1 MENSASEEQWYWSKK
16 GSDERN
22 GPVGRGRLEELVEEG
37 TLDPEDLVWSKGLD
51 DWMEADSVEEIEE
64 LFASPPPLPDDPS
77 VENNREETPPPIP
90 ESGKFESAEEYDFP
104 IEFEVEWAGS
114 LWGNE
119 STLRIYKDKISLH
132 TDDSDNH
139 GGSIGYN
146 YFEVKEE
153 GFKRVTVEAPFGF
166 NEDLF
171 VKKYYIEFESKEE
184 KEAFLEVYRRNAS
197 MESKDDPS
205 TRLQSESEND
215 EPDGRY
221 WYNKKKWAVPLFL
234 ILIPSILWNMYDIY
248 ISNSKGQEWFE
259 KYVPL
264 FFQLSWF
271 PPVGWYGLA
280 MNDSLTRGKSMLAGL
295 VSPLLFF
302 LCFSVIMFPALMF
315 ATYPLQVET
324 ANKFEE
330 NRSKILKS
338 LSENN
343 NVNESYEKASK
354 YLNALQI
361 TGRNDDRLSA
371 IYDSLEAEKEHEE
384 LLKGQRNKLAK
395 NILKTLDTDSSLE
408 GMKESADG
416 VETVVGVDIRYDT
429 NISGSTSLSD
439 GVIAAGREAR
449 GINTEINEIMHK
461 VNKYNKELKEKSER
475 GKYPEGRI
483 EELYIS
489 ISHECITDPYV
500 ASSIT
505 ITDEE
510 FDFLLDNHDA
520 IEKRWRDSLNLNC

>member
-1 MENSASEEQWYWSKK
+1 MENSISGNQWYWSKRN
-16 GSDERN
+16 SDERN
-22 GPVGRGRLEELVEEG
+22 GPVGRERLEELAEEG
-37 TLDPEDLVWSKGLD
+37 TLEPEDFVWRKGFD
-51 DWMEADSVEEIEE
+51 DWKEAGSAEEVEE
-64 LFASPPPLPDDPS
+64 LFAGPPPLPDDS
-77 VENNREETPPPIP
+77 SDENVGEEIPPPISENEKEEDKSTGST
-90 ESGKFESAEEYDFP
+90 ESGYE
-104 IEFEVEWAGS
+104 
-114 LWGNE
+114 N
-119 STLRIYKDKISLH
+119 
-132 TDDSDNH
+132 N
-139 GGSIGYN
+139 
-146 YFEVKEE
+146 
-153 GFKRVTVEAPFGF
+153 
-166 NEDLF
+166 
-171 VKKYYIEFESKEE
+171 
-184 KEAFLEVYRRNAS
+184 
-197 MESKDDPS
+197 
-205 TRLQSESEND
+205 QSEIDS
-215 EPDGRY
+215 RY
-221 WYNKKKWAVPLFL
+221 WYNKKKWAVPLFF
-234 ILIPSILWNMYDIY
+234 ILIPSILWNIYDSY
-248 ISNSKGQEWFE
+248 ISNSNGQEWFE

-280 MNDSLTRGKSMLAGL
+280 MNDSLTRGKSLLAGL
-295 VSPLLFF
+295 VSPFLFF
-302 LCFSVIMFPALMF
+302 LCFSAIMAPAMIF
-315 ATYPLQVET
+315 ATYPLKVET

-343 NVNESYEKASK
+343 NIDESYEKALK

-384 LLKGQRNKLAK
+384 LLKMQRNKLAK

-416 VETVVGVDIRYDT
+416 AETVVGVDIRYDT
-429 NISGSTSLSD
+429 NISSSTSSSD

-449 GINTEINEIMHK
+449 GINTEINEIIHK

-505 ITDEE
+505 ITYEE

-520 IEKRWRDSLNLNC
+520 IEKRWSDSLNLNC